1 MFLRAQQREIA
12 VVAIAACAPLVF
24 GCATTNRYVV
34 DPDPSSPAV
43 IDAFVIRGDRT
54 AFDADAGAIDTLTL
68 TITGIGVSGDS
79 VTVPLDRVERL
90 YVRDR
95 TRDQHA
101 IDAKPDALIRGALW
115 RPDGDVQH
123 VTLQSG
129 EIVDL
134 RRVSTTVEAQ
144 RRLVR
149 CVPPWGAAF
158 EITFDDIAY
167 LQIRDTHPGRTA
179 LLIIGVVSLVSLVA
193 TAIAMSQDDFSLL
206 GDGDW

>member
-1 MFLRAQQREIA
+1 MFIRKLQREIA
-12 VVAIAACAPLVF
+12 AVAIAACAPLVF

-43 IDAFVIRGDRT
+43 IDAFVIRGDST
-54 AFDADAGAIDTLTL
+54 AFDADAGAIDTLTM

-90 YVRDR
+90 YVRVR

-115 RPDGDVQH
+115 RPDGDVQR
-123 VTLQSG
+123 VMRQSG

-134 RRVSTTVEAQ
+134 SRVPTTVEAE
-144 RRLVR
+144 RRVVR
-149 CVPPWGAAF
+149 CVPHRGAAS
-158 EITFDDIAY
+158 EIPFDDIAY
-167 LQIRDTHPGRTA
+167 VQFRDAHPGQTA
-179 LLIIGVVSLVSLVA
+179 LLIIGVVSLAALVA
-193 TAIAMSQDDFSLL
+193 GAIVAASWGPIFMPTD
-206 GDGDW
+206 